1 MVMSEKW
8 ACRFCK
14 QKLELQPT
22 DRQRFCHQLPN
33 PEPHELWVTWT
44 ICPNI
49 NCRKPVLTAKLFTT
63 RDRPTDGKSAHQ
75 PVDYWTS
82 YAGRDLYPLPPPVPE
97 LLREDYVEARKI
109 LNLSP
114 TASVMLA
121 RRCLERVLR
130 DKWNSKGTNLAA
142 QIAEVKGKIDRD
154 LWETLESARKIAN
167 RCAHA
172 HPSVSDEPN
181 VTPEEAARLLEL
193 LKSIFEE
200 WYTAYEKKEKL
211 YKAVKAIAK
220 KQEGLKK
227 AA

>member
-1 MVMSEKW
+1 MSEKW

-97 LLREDYVEARKI
+97 LLREDYVEARKRWK
-109 LNLSP
+109 
-114 TASVMLA
+114 ALA
-121 RRCLERVLR
+121 
-130 DKWNSKGTNLAA
+130 KSQT
-142 QIAEVKGKIDRD
+142 
-154 LWETLESARKIAN
+154 
-167 RCAHA
+167 
-172 HPSVSDEPN
+172 
-181 VTPEEAARLLEL
+181 AARMRTHPFQTNQMSRQRKRLVYWNY
-193 LKSIFEE
+193 LKASSKNGTLPMRRRRS
-200 WYTAYEKKEKL
+200 YT
-211 YKAVKAIAK
+211 
-220 KQEGLKK
+220 KQSKQSPRNK
-227 AA
+227 RD